1 MLSGVRRR
9 PRLLTTKTTKSTHR
23 QMFQF
28 LKHIFQT
35 PSLAGSPKNLRFLG
49 CTRREGRGGSCVLLL
64 LLLLSCRGP
73 EIILPSEEEQRG
85 DTMHT
90 EVQGFYLL
98 NEGNM
103 GSNKATLDYYDY
115 TTATYKRNIFAE
127 ANPDITQG
135 LGDVGNDLRIYG
147 NRLYA
152 VINCSNL
159 IEVMEAT
166 TAKHIGQI
174 NIHNCRYL
182 AFADGYGY
190 CTSYAGPV
198 QIGNTQ
204 IGYVAKFDTATLRI
218 VHVGFQPDGLEVVG
232 TRLYVANSGGYLSPN
247 YERTLSVID
256 LNTFRVLDT
265 IPVAPNLH
273 RVQADHLGQL
283 WLNSRGDY
291 YDTPSRLYC
300 LTLKEVRSEVSSRFI
315 GSRTIDTTGDVPTL
329 SRTVETSK
337 NSAQNATI
345 DISLDSIDIPVSNFT
360 ILGDSLYFCG
370 IQFSYITYEDE
381 ITYGVIDIR
390 THQLLTTRLITDSIT
405 LVKPY
410 GIAVHPTTREIYITD
425 AGNYVTPGMLYCFSP
440 QGDFKWSVRTGD
452 IPSAICFLWNH
463 EQGTKSQD

>member
-1 MLSGVRRR
+1 ML
-9 PRLLTTKTTKSTHR
+9 
-23 QMFQF
+23 QF

-35 PSLAGSPKNLRFLG
+35 PSL
-49 CTRREGRGGSCVLLL
+49 CREGRGGSCVLLL
-64 LLLLSCRGP
+64 LFLLSCRGP

-159 IEVMEAT
+159 IEVMDAT
-166 TAKHIGQI
+166 TAKHIGQL
-174 NIHNCRYL
+174 NIPNCRYL

-218 VHVGFQPDGLEVVG
+218 VDTCHVGFQPDGLEVVG
-232 TRLYVANSGGYLSPN
+232 NRLYVANSGGYLAPDYDS
-247 YERTLSVID
+247 TLSVID
-256 LNTFRVLDT
+256 LASFKQVAT

-283 WLNSRGDY
+283 WVSSRGDY
-291 YDTPSRLYC
+291 FDTPSRLFC
-300 LTLKEVRSEVSSRFI
+300 LSLSS
-315 GSRTIDTTGDVPTL
+315 TT
-329 SRTVETSK
+329 
-337 NSAQNATI
+337 N
-345 DISLDSIDIPVSNFT
+345 SLDTLNIPVSNFC
-360 ILGDSLYFCG
+360 ILGDSLYY
-370 IQFSYITYEDE
+370 ISTEYSYETYEDV
-381 ITYGVIDIR
+381 ISYGIVDIR
-390 THQLLTTRLITDSIT
+390 THQLLTTYLITDGTT

-440 QGDFKWSVRTGD
+440 QGILQWSVRTGD
-452 IPSAICFLWNH
+452 IPSAICFLWSQ

>member
-1 MLSGVRRR
+1 ML
-9 PRLLTTKTTKSTHR
+9 
-23 QMFQF
+23 QF
-28 LKHIFQT
+28 LTHIFHT
-35 PSLAGSPKNLRFLG
+35 LPPLRGPRKIFDFWGALV
-49 CTRREGRGGSCVLLL
+49 GRGGVGPVVLWWVFLF
-64 LLLLSCRGP
+64 LLSCRGP

-90 EVQGFYLL
+90 EVRGFYLL

-159 IEVMEAT
+159 IEVMDARS
-166 TAKHIGQI
+166 AKHIGQL
-174 NIHNCRYL
+174 NIPNCRYL

-218 VHVGFQPDGLEVVG
+218 VDTCHVGFQPDGLEVVG
-232 TRLYVANSGGYLSPN
+232 NRLYVANSGGYLAPDYDS
-247 YERTLSVID
+247 TLSVID
-256 LNTFRVLDT
+256 LASFKQVAT

-283 WLNSRGDY
+283 WVSSRGDY
-291 YDTPSRLYC
+291 FDTPSRLFC
-300 LTLKEVRSEVSSRFI
+300 LSLSS
-315 GSRTIDTTGDVPTL
+315 TT
-329 SRTVETSK
+329 
-337 NSAQNATI
+337 N
-345 DISLDSIDIPVSNFT
+345 SLDTLNIPVSNFC
-360 ILGDSLYFCG
+360 ILGDSLYY
-370 IQFSYITYEDE
+370 ISTEYSYETYED
-381 ITYGVIDIR
+381 IICYGIVDVR
-390 THQLLTTRLITDSIT
+390 MHQPIQNHLITDGTT

-440 QGDFKWSVRTGD
+440 QGILQWSVRTGD
-452 IPSAICFLWNH
+452 IPSAICFL
-463 EQGTKSQD
+463 

>member
-1 MLSGVRRR
+1 ML
-9 PRLLTTKTTKSTHR
+9 
-23 QMFQF
+23 QF

-35 PSLAGSPKNLRFLG
+35 PSL
-49 CTRREGRGGSCVLLL
+49 CREGSGGSCVLLL

-159 IEVMEAT
+159 IEVMDAT
-166 TAKHIGQI
+166 TAKHIGQL
-174 NIHNCRYL
+174 NIPNCRYL
-182 AFADGYGY
+182 TFANGYGY

-218 VHVGFQPDGLEVVG
+218 VDTCHVGFQPDGLEVVG
-232 TRLYVANSGGYLSPN
+232 NRLYVANSGGYLAPDYDS
-247 YERTLSVID
+247 TLSVID
-256 LNTFRVLDT
+256 LASFKQVAT

-283 WLNSRGDY
+283 WVSSRGDY
-291 YDTPSRLYC
+291 FDTPSRLFC
-300 LTLKEVRSEVSSRFI
+300 LSLSS
-315 GSRTIDTTGDVPTL
+315 TT
-329 SRTVETSK
+329 
-337 NSAQNATI
+337 N
-345 DISLDSIDIPVSNFT
+345 SLDTLNIPVSNFC
-360 ILGDSLYFCG
+360 ILGDSLYY
-370 IQFSYITYEDE
+370 ISTEYSYETYEDV
-381 ITYGVIDIR
+381 ISYGIVDIR
-390 THQLLTTRLITDSIT
+390 THQLLTTYLITDGTT

-440 QGDFKWSVRTGD
+440 QGILQWSVRTGD
-452 IPSAICFLWNH
+452 IPSAICFLWNQ

>member
-1 MLSGVRRR
+1 ML
-9 PRLLTTKTTKSTHR
+9 
-23 QMFQF
+23 QF

-35 PSLAGSPKNLRFLG
+35 PSL
-49 CTRREGRGGSCVLLL
+49 CREGRGGSCVLLL
-64 LLLLSCRGP
+64 LFLLSCRGP

-90 EVQGFYLL
+90 EVQGLYLL

-159 IEVMEAT
+159 IEVMDARS
-166 TAKHIGQI
+166 AKHIGQI
-174 NIHNCRYL
+174 NIPNCRYL

-218 VHVGFQPDGLEVVG
+218 VDTCHVGFQPDGLEVVG
-232 TRLYVANSGGYLSPN
+232 NLLYVANSGGYLAPDYDS
-247 YERTLSVID
+247 TLSVID
-256 LNTFRVLDT
+256 LASFKQVAT

-283 WLNSRGDY
+283 WVSSRGDY
-291 YDTPSRLYC
+291 FDTPSRLFC
-300 LTLKEVRSEVSSRFI
+300 LSLSS
-315 GSRTIDTTGDVPTL
+315 TT
-329 SRTVETSK
+329 
-337 NSAQNATI
+337 N
-345 DISLDSIDIPVSNFT
+345 SLDTLNIPVSNFT
-360 ILGDSLYFCG
+360 ILGDSLYY
-370 IQFSYITYEDE
+370 ISTEYSYETYED
-381 ITYGVIDIR
+381 IICYGIVDIR
-390 THQLLTTRLITDSIT
+390 THRPIQNHLITDGTT

-440 QGDFKWSVRTGD
+440 QGILQWSVRTGD
-452 IPSAICFLWNH
+452 IPSAICFLWSQ
-463 EQGTKSQD
+463 EQGTKNKEPRAKTKML

>member
-1 MLSGVRRR
+1 ML
-9 PRLLTTKTTKSTHR
+9 
-23 QMFQF
+23 QF

-35 PSLAGSPKNLRFLG
+35 PSL
-49 CTRREGRGGSCVLLL
+49 CREGRGGSCVLLL

-159 IEVMEAT
+159 IEVMDAP
-166 TAKHIGQI
+166 TAKHIGQL
-174 NIHNCRYL
+174 NIPNCRYL

-218 VHVGFQPDGLEVVG
+218 VDTCHVGFQPDGLEVVG
-232 TRLYVANSGGYLSPN
+232 NRLYVANSGGYLAPDYDS
-247 YERTLSVID
+247 TLSVID
-256 LNTFRVLDT
+256 LASFKQVAT

-283 WLNSRGDY
+283 WVSSRGDY
-291 YDTPSRLYC
+291 FDTPSRLCC
-300 LTLKEVRSEVSSRFI
+300 LSLN
-315 GSRTIDTTGDVPTL
+315 TT
-329 SRTVETSK
+329 
-337 NSAQNATI
+337 N
-345 DISLDSIDIPVSNFT
+345 SLDTLNIPVSNFT
-360 ILGDSLYFCG
+360 ILGDSLYY
-370 IQFSYITYEDE
+370 ISTEYSYETYED
-381 ITYGVIDIR
+381 IICYGIVDIR
-390 THQLLTTRLITDSIT
+390 THQSIQNHLITDGTT

-440 QGDFKWSVRTGD
+440 QGILQWSVRTGD
-452 IPSAICFLWNH
+452 IPSAICFLWSQ

>member
-1 MLSGVRRR
+1 ML
-9 PRLLTTKTTKSTHR
+9 
-23 QMFQF
+23 QF
-28 LKHIFQT
+28 LTHIFHT
-35 PSLAGSPKNLRFLG
+35 LPPFKGGLG
-49 CTRREGRGGSCVLLL
+49 WVLLI
-64 LLLLSCRGP
+64 LLSCRGP

-174 NIHNCRYL
+174 NIPNCRYL

-218 VHVGFQPDGLEVVG
+218 VDTCHVGFQPDGLEVVG
-232 TRLYVANSGGYLSPN
+232 NRLYVANSGGYLAPDYDS
-247 YERTLSVID
+247 TLSVID
-256 LNTFRVLDT
+256 LASFKQVAT

-283 WLNSRGDY
+283 WVSSRGDY
-291 YDTPSRLYC
+291 FDTPSRLFC
-300 LTLKEVRSEVSSRFI
+300 LSLSSTTNSLNTL
-315 GSRTIDTTGDVPTL
+315 
-329 SRTVETSK
+329 
-337 NSAQNATI
+337 N
-345 DISLDSIDIPVSNFT
+345 IPVSNFC
-360 ILGDSLYFCG
+360 ILGDSLYY
-370 IQFSYITYEDE
+370 ISTEFSYETYED
-381 ITYGVIDIR
+381 IICYGIVDIR
-390 THQLLTTRLITDSIT
+390 THRPIQNHLITDGTT

-440 QGDFKWSVRTGD
+440 QGILQWSVRTGD
-452 IPSAICFLWNH
+452 IPSAICFLWSQ

>member
-1 MLSGVRRR
+1 ML
-9 PRLLTTKTTKSTHR
+9 
-23 QMFQF
+23 QF
-28 LKHIFQT
+28 LTHIFHTLPPFKVGQ
-35 PSLAGSPKNLRFLG
+35 
-49 CTRREGRGGSCVLLL
+49 GRGILPSFKGGLGWVLLF
-64 LLLLSCRGP
+64 LLSCRGP

-159 IEVMEAT
+159 IEVMDAT
-166 TAKHIGQI
+166 TAKHIGQL
-174 NIHNCRYL
+174 NIPNCRYL
-182 AFADGYGY
+182 TFADGYGY

-218 VHVGFQPDGLEVVG
+218 VDTCHVGFQPDGLEVVG
-232 TRLYVANSGGYLSPN
+232 NRLYVANSGGYLAPDYDS
-247 YERTLSVID
+247 TLSVID
-256 LNTFRVLDT
+256 LASFKQVAT

-283 WLNSRGDY
+283 WVSSRGDY
-291 YDTPSRLYC
+291 FDTPSRLFC
-300 LTLKEVRSEVSSRFI
+300 LSLSS
-315 GSRTIDTTGDVPTL
+315 TT
-329 SRTVETSK
+329 
-337 NSAQNATI
+337 N
-345 DISLDSIDIPVSNFT
+345 SLDTLNIPVSNFT
-360 ILGDSLYFCG
+360 ILGDSLYY
-370 IQFSYITYEDE
+370 ISTEYSYETYEDV
-381 ITYGVIDIR
+381 ISYGIVNVR
-390 THQLLTTRLITDSIT
+390 THQPLTTYLITDGTT

-440 QGDFKWSVRTGD
+440 QGILQWSVRTGD
-452 IPSAICFLWNH
+452 IPSAICFLWSQ

>member
-1 MLSGVRRR
+1 ML
-9 PRLLTTKTTKSTHR
+9 
-23 QMFQF
+23 QF

-35 PSLAGSPKNLRFLG
+35 PSL
-49 CTRREGRGGSCVLLL
+49 CREGRGGSCVLLL

-90 EVQGFYLL
+90 EVRSFYLL

-159 IEVMEAT
+159 IEVMDAP
-166 TAKHIGQI
+166 TAKHIGQL
-174 NIHNCRYL
+174 NIPNCRYL

-190 CTSYAGPV
+190 CTSYAGSV

-218 VHVGFQPDGLEVVG
+218 VDTCHVGFQPDGLEVVG
-232 TRLYVANSGGYLSPN
+232 NRLYVANSGGYLAPDYDS
-247 YERTLSVID
+247 TLSVID
-256 LNTFRVLDT
+256 LASFKQVAT

-283 WLNSRGDY
+283 WVSSRGDY
-291 YDTPSRLYC
+291 FDTPSRLFC
-300 LTLKEVRSEVSSRFI
+300 LSLSS
-315 GSRTIDTTGDVPTL
+315 TT
-329 SRTVETSK
+329 
-337 NSAQNATI
+337 N
-345 DISLDSIDIPVSNFT
+345 SLDTLNIPVSNFT
-360 ILGDSLYFCG
+360 ILGDSLYY
-370 IQFSYITYEDE
+370 ISTEYSYETYENV
-381 ITYGVIDIR
+381 ICYGIVDIR
-390 THQLLTTRLITDSIT
+390 THQPIQNHLITDGTT

-440 QGDFKWSVRTGD
+440 QGILQWSVRTGD
-452 IPSAICFLWNH
+452 IPSAICFIWNQ

>member
-1 MLSGVRRR
+1 ML
-9 PRLLTTKTTKSTHR
+9 
-23 QMFQF
+23 QF
-28 LKHIFQT
+28 LTHIFHTLPPFKGGQGRIFFKEC
-35 PSLAGSPKNLRFLG
+35 P
-49 CTRREGRGGSCVLLL
+49 GRGFLPPFKGGLGWVFLF
-64 LLLLSCRGP
+64 LLSCRGP

-159 IEVMEAT
+159 IEVMDAT
-166 TAKHIGQI
+166 TAKHIGQL
-174 NIHNCRYL
+174 NIPNCRYL

-218 VHVGFQPDGLEVVG
+218 VDTCHVGFQPDGLEVVG
-232 TRLYVANSGGYLSPN
+232 NRLYVANSGGYLAPDYDS
-247 YERTLSVID
+247 TLSVID
-256 LNTFRVLDT
+256 LASFKQVAT

-283 WLNSRGDY
+283 WVSSRGDY
-291 YDTPSRLYC
+291 FDTPSRLFC
-300 LTLKEVRSEVSSRFI
+300 LSLSS
-315 GSRTIDTTGDVPTL
+315 TT
-329 SRTVETSK
+329 
-337 NSAQNATI
+337 N
-345 DISLDSIDIPVSNFT
+345 SLDTLNIPVSNFC
-360 ILGDSLYFCG
+360 ILGDSLYY
-370 IQFSYITYEDE
+370 ISTEYSYETYEDV
-381 ITYGVIDIR
+381 ISYGIVNVR
-390 THQLLTTRLITDSIT
+390 THQLLTTYLITDGTT

-440 QGDFKWSVRTGD
+440 QGILQWSVRTGD
-452 IPSAICFLWNH
+452 IPSAICFLWSQ

>member
-1 MLSGVRRR
+1 ML
-9 PRLLTTKTTKSTHR
+9 
-23 QMFQF
+23 QF

-35 PSLAGSPKNLRFLG
+35 PSL
-49 CTRREGRGGSCVLLL
+49 CREGRGGFCVLLL

-174 NIHNCRYL
+174 NIPNCRYL

-218 VHVGFQPDGLEVVG
+218 VDTCHVGFQPDGLEVVG
-232 TRLYVANSGGYLSPN
+232 NRLYVANSGGYLAPDYDS
-247 YERTLSVID
+247 TLSVID
-256 LNTFRVLDT
+256 LASFKQVAT

-283 WLNSRGDY
+283 WVSSRGDY
-291 YDTPSRLYC
+291 FDTPSRLFC
-300 LTLKEVRSEVSSRFI
+300 LSLSS
-315 GSRTIDTTGDVPTL
+315 TT
-329 SRTVETSK
+329 
-337 NSAQNATI
+337 N
-345 DISLDSIDIPVSNFT
+345 SLDTLNIPVSNFT
-360 ILGDSLYFCG
+360 ILGDSLYY
-370 IQFSYITYEDE
+370 ISTEYSYETYEDV
-381 ITYGVIDIR
+381 ISYGIVDIR
-390 THQLLTTRLITDSIT
+390 THQPIQNHLITDGTT

-440 QGDFKWSVRTGD
+440 QGILQWSVRTGD
-452 IPSAICFLWNH
+452 IPSAICFLWNQ

>member
-1 MLSGVRRR
+1 ML
-9 PRLLTTKTTKSTHR
+9 
-23 QMFQF
+23 QF

-35 PSLAGSPKNLRFLG
+35 PSL
-49 CTRREGRGGSCVLLL
+49 CREGRGGSCVLLL
-64 LLLLSCRGP
+64 LFLLSCRGP

-159 IEVMEAT
+159 IEVMDARS
-166 TAKHIGQI
+166 AKHIGQL
-174 NIHNCRYL
+174 NIPNCRYL

-218 VHVGFQPDGLEVVG
+218 VDTCHVGFQPDGLEVVG
-232 TRLYVANSGGYLSPN
+232 NRLYVANSGGYLAPDYDS
-247 YERTLSVID
+247 TLSVID
-256 LNTFRVLDT
+256 LASFKRVAT

-283 WLNSRGDY
+283 WVSSRGDY
-291 YDTPSRLYC
+291 FDTSSRLFC
-300 LTLKEVRSEVSSRFI
+300 LSLSS
-315 GSRTIDTTGDVPTL
+315 TT
-329 SRTVETSK
+329 
-337 NSAQNATI
+337 N
-345 DISLDSIDIPVSNFT
+345 SLDTLNIPVSNFT
-360 ILGDSLYFCG
+360 ILGDSLCY
-370 IQFSYITYEDE
+370 ISTEYSYETYEDV
-381 ITYGVIDIR
+381 ISYGIVDIR
-390 THQLLTTRLITDSIT
+390 THQLLTTYLITDGTT

-440 QGDFKWSVRTGD
+440 QGILQWSVRTGD
-452 IPSAICFLWNH
+452 IPSAICFLWIQ
-463 EQGTKSQD
+463 EQGAKTKML

>member
-1 MLSGVRRR
+1 ML
-9 PRLLTTKTTKSTHR
+9 
-23 QMFQF
+23 QF
-28 LKHIFQT
+28 LTHIFHT
-35 PSLAGSPKNLRFLG
+35 LPPFVGRVGVGPVVLGWVFLF
-49 CTRREGRGGSCVLLL
+49 
-64 LLLLSCRGP
+64 LLSCRGP

-98 NEGNM
+98 NDGNM
-103 GSNKATLDYYDY
+103 GSNQATLDYYDY

-159 IEVMEAT
+159 SEVMEAP
-166 TAKHIGQI
+166 TAKHIGQL
-174 NIHNCRYL
+174 NIPNCRYL
-182 AFADGYGY
+182 TFADGYGY

-218 VHVGFQPDGLEVVG
+218 VDTCHVGFQPDGLEVVG
-232 TRLYVANSGGYLSPN
+232 NRLYVANSGGYLAPDYDS
-247 YERTLSVID
+247 TLSVID
-256 LNTFRVLDT
+256 LASFKRVAT

-283 WLNSRGDY
+283 WVSSRGDY
-291 YDTPSRLYC
+291 FDTPSRLFC
-300 LTLKEVRSEVSSRFI
+300 LSLSS
-315 GSRTIDTTGDVPTL
+315 TT
-329 SRTVETSK
+329 
-337 NSAQNATI
+337 N
-345 DISLDSIDIPVSNFT
+345 SLDTLNIPVSNFT
-360 ILGDSLYFCG
+360 ILGDSLYY
-370 IQFSYITYEDE
+370 ISTEYSYETYED
-381 ITYGVIDIR
+381 IICYGIVDIR
-390 THQLLTTRLITDSIT
+390 THQPIQNHLITDGTT

-440 QGDFKWSVRTGD
+440 QGSLQWSVRTGD
-452 IPSAICFLWNH
+452 IPSAICFLWSQ

>member
-1 MLSGVRRR
+1 ML
-9 PRLLTTKTTKSTHR
+9 
-23 QMFQF
+23 QF

-35 PSLAGSPKNLRFLG
+35 PSL
-49 CTRREGRGGSCVLLL
+49 CREGRGGSSRVGLGLLLLL

-73 EIILPSEEEQRG
+73 EIILPSEEEQKG
-85 DTMHT
+85 DTIHT

-174 NIHNCRYL
+174 NIPNCRYL
-182 AFADGYGY
+182 TFADGYGY

-218 VHVGFQPDGLEVVG
+218 VDTCHVGFQPDGLEVVG
-232 TRLYVANSGGYLSPN
+232 NRLYVANSGGYLAPDYDS
-247 YERTLSVID
+247 TLSVID
-256 LNTFRVLDT
+256 LASFKQVAT

-283 WLNSRGDY
+283 WVSSRGDY
-291 YDTPSRLYC
+291 FDTPSRLYC
-300 LTLKEVRSEVSSRFI
+300 LTLKEVRSPGRTQSAEDDSN
-315 GSRTIDTTGDVPTL
+315 GSLSTI
-329 SRTVETSK
+329 
-337 NSAQNATI
+337 QNATM
-345 DISLDSIDIPVSNFT
+345 DIPLDSIDIPVSNFT

-370 IQFSYITYEDE
+370 TQFSYITYEDE

-390 THQLLTTRLITDSIT
+390 THQLLTTHLITDSIT

-440 QGDFKWSVRTGD
+440 EGDFQWSVRTGD
-452 IPSAICFLWNH
+452 IPSAICFLKGNPTYSKPRR
-463 EQGTKSQD
+463 GDID

>member
-1 MLSGVRRR
+1 MLS
-9 PRLLTTKTTKSTHR
+9 
-23 QMFQF
+23 FF
-28 LKHIFQT
+28 KHIFLLPPFKGGSGRVLT

-49 CTRREGRGGSCVLLL
+49 CTRREGRGGSCLLL
-64 LLLLSCRGP
+64 FLLLSCRGP
-73 EIILPSEEEQRG
+73 EIILPSEEEQKG
-85 DTMHT
+85 DTIHSA
-90 EVQGFYLL
+90 VQGFYLL

-115 TTATYKRNIFAE
+115 TTATYTRNIFNE

-147 NRLYA
+147 GKLYA

-159 IEVMEAT
+159 IEVMDAP
-166 TAKHIGQI
+166 TAKHIAQI
-174 NIHNCRYL
+174 NIPNCRYL

-218 VHVGFQPDGLEVVG
+218 VDTCHVGFQPDGLEVVG
-232 TRLYVANSGGYLSPN
+232 NRLYVANSGGYLSPN

-256 LNTFRVLDT
+256 LNTFRVADT

-273 RVQADHLGQL
+273 RVQSDHLGQL

-300 LTLKEVRSEVSSRFI
+300 LST
-315 GSRTIDTTGDVPTL
+315 D
-329 SRTVETSK
+329 
-337 NSAQNATI
+337 ATMTFP
-345 DISLDSIDIPVSNFT
+345 LDSIDIPVSNFT

-370 IQFSYITYEDE
+370 TQFSYITYEDE
-381 ITYGVIDIR
+381 IAYGVIDIR
-390 THQLLTTRLITDSIT
+390 TRQLLTTRLITDSIT

-440 QGDFKWSVRTGD
+440 QGNFQWSVRTGD
-452 IPSAICFLWNH
+452 IPSAICFLWSH

>member
-1 MLSGVRRR
+1 ML
-9 PRLLTTKTTKSTHR
+9 
-23 QMFQF
+23 QF

-35 PSLAGSPKNLRFLG
+35 PSL
-49 CTRREGRGGSCVLLL
+49 CREGRGGSCVLLL
-64 LLLLSCRGP
+64 LFLLSCRGP

-159 IEVMEAT
+159 IEVMDAP
-166 TAKHIGQI
+166 TAKHIGQL
-174 NIHNCRYL
+174 NIPNCRYL

-218 VHVGFQPDGLEVVG
+218 VDTCHVGFQPDGLEVVG
-232 TRLYVANSGGYLSPN
+232 NRLYVANSGGYLAPDYDS
-247 YERTLSVID
+247 TLSVID
-256 LNTFRVLDT
+256 LASFKQVAT

-283 WLNSRGDY
+283 WVSSRGDY
-291 YDTPSRLYC
+291 FDTPSRLFC
-300 LTLKEVRSEVSSRFI
+300 LSLSS
-315 GSRTIDTTGDVPTL
+315 TT
-329 SRTVETSK
+329 
-337 NSAQNATI
+337 N
-345 DISLDSIDIPVSNFT
+345 SLDTLNIPVSNFT
-360 ILGDSLYFCG
+360 ILGDSLYY
-370 IQFSYITYEDE
+370 ISTEYSYETYEDV
-381 ITYGVIDIR
+381 ISYGIVNVR
-390 THQLLTTRLITDSIT
+390 THQLLTTYLITDGTT

-410 GIAVHPTTREIYITD
+410 GIAIHPTTREIYITD

-440 QGDFKWSVRTGD
+440 QGILQWSVRTGD
-452 IPSAICFLWNH
+452 IPSAICFLWSQ

>member
-1 MLSGVRRR
+1 ML
-9 PRLLTTKTTKSTHR
+9 
-23 QMFQF
+23 QF

-35 PSLAGSPKNLRFLG
+35 PSL
-49 CTRREGRGGSCVLLL
+49 CREGRGGSCVLLL
-64 LLLLSCRGP
+64 LILISCRGP

-159 IEVMEAT
+159 IEVMDARS
-166 TAKHIGQI
+166 AKHIGQL
-174 NIHNCRYL
+174 NIPNCRYL

-218 VHVGFQPDGLEVVG
+218 VDTCHVGFQPDGLEVVG
-232 TRLYVANSGGYLSPN
+232 NRLYVANSGGYLAPDYDS
-247 YERTLSVID
+247 TLSVID
-256 LNTFRVLDT
+256 LASFKQVAT

-283 WLNSRGDY
+283 WVSSRGDY
-291 YDTPSRLYC
+291 FDTPSRLFC
-300 LTLKEVRSEVSSRFI
+300 LSLSS
-315 GSRTIDTTGDVPTL
+315 TT
-329 SRTVETSK
+329 
-337 NSAQNATI
+337 N
-345 DISLDSIDIPVSNFT
+345 SLDTLNIPVSNFT
-360 ILGDSLYFCG
+360 ILGDSLYY
-370 IQFSYITYEDE
+370 ISTEYSYETYEDV
-381 ITYGVIDIR
+381 ISYGIVDIR
-390 THQLLTTRLITDSIT
+390 THQSIQNHLITDGTT

-440 QGDFKWSVRTGD
+440 QGILQWSVRTGD
-452 IPSAICFLWNH
+452 IPSAICFLWSQ

>member
-1 MLSGVRRR
+1 ML
-9 PRLLTTKTTKSTHR
+9 
-23 QMFQF
+23 QF
-28 LKHIFQT
+28 LTHIFHTLPPFKGGQGRVFL
-35 PSLAGSPKNLRFLG
+35 PSFV
-49 CTRREGRGGSCVLLL
+49 GRGGVGPIVLWWVFLF
-64 LLLLSCRGP
+64 LLSCRGP

-159 IEVMEAT
+159 IAVMEAT

-174 NIHNCRYL
+174 NTPNCRYL

-218 VHVGFQPDGLEVVG
+218 VDTCHVGFQPDGLEVVG
-232 TRLYVANSGGYLSPN
+232 NRLYVANSGGYLAPDYDS
-247 YERTLSVID
+247 TLSVID
-256 LNTFRVLDT
+256 LASFKQVAT
-265 IPVAPNLH
+265 ITVAPNLH

-283 WLNSRGDY
+283 WVSSRGDY
-291 YDTPSRLYC
+291 FDTPSRLFC
-300 LTLKEVRSEVSSRFI
+300 LSLS
-315 GSRTIDTTGDVPTL
+315 GTTYSLNTL
-329 SRTVETSK
+329 S
-337 NSAQNATI
+337 
-345 DISLDSIDIPVSNFT
+345 IPVSNFT
-360 ILGDSLYFCG
+360 ILGDSLYY
-370 IQFSYITYEDE
+370 ISTEYSYETYEDV
-381 ITYGVIDIR
+381 ICYGIVDIR
-390 THQLLTTRLITDSIT
+390 THQPIQNHLITDGTT

-425 AGNYVTPGMLYCFSP
+425 AGNYVTPAMLYCFSS
-440 QGDFKWSVRTGD
+440 QGILQWSVRTGD
-452 IPSAICFLWNH
+452 IPSAICFLWSH

>member
-1 MLSGVRRR
+1 ML
-9 PRLLTTKTTKSTHR
+9 
-23 QMFQF
+23 QF

-35 PSLAGSPKNLRFLG
+35 PSL
-49 CTRREGRGGSCVLLL
+49 CREGRGGSCVLLL
-64 LLLLSCRGP
+64 FFLLSCRGP

-85 DTMHT
+85 ETMHT

-115 TTATYKRNIFAE
+115 TTATYTRNIFAE
-127 ANPDITQG
+127 ANPEITQG

-159 IEVMEAT
+159 IEVMDARS
-166 TAKHIGQI
+166 AKHIGQL
-174 NIHNCRYL
+174 NIPNCRYL

-218 VHVGFQPDGLEVVG
+218 VDTCHVGFQPDGLEVVG
-232 TRLYVANSGGYLSPN
+232 NRLYVANSGGYLAPDYDS
-247 YERTLSVID
+247 TLSVID
-256 LNTFRVLDT
+256 LASFKQVAT

-283 WLNSRGDY
+283 WVSSRGDY
-291 YDTPSRLYC
+291 FDTPSRLFC
-300 LTLKEVRSEVSSRFI
+300 LSLSS
-315 GSRTIDTTGDVPTL
+315 TT
-329 SRTVETSK
+329 
-337 NSAQNATI
+337 N
-345 DISLDSIDIPVSNFT
+345 SLDTLNIPVSNFC
-360 ILGDSLYFCG
+360 ILGDSLYY
-370 IQFSYITYEDE
+370 ISTEYSYETYEDV
-381 ITYGVIDIR
+381 ISYGIVDIR
-390 THQLLTTRLITDSIT
+390 THQLLTTYLITDGTT

-440 QGDFKWSVRTGD
+440 QGSLQWSVRTGD
-452 IPSAICFLWNH
+452 IPSAICFLWSQ

>member
-1 MLSGVRRR
+1 
-9 PRLLTTKTTKSTHR
+9 
-23 QMFQF
+23 MFQF

-85 DTMHT
+85 DTIHT

-115 TTATYKRNIFAE
+115 TTATYTRNIFNE

-147 NRLYA
+147 GKLYA

-159 IEVMEAT
+159 IEVMDAP
-166 TAKHIGQI
+166 TARHIAQI
-174 NIHNCRYL
+174 NIPNCRYL

-198 QIGNTQ
+198 QIGNKQ

-218 VHVGFQPDGLEVVG
+218 VDTCHVGFQPDGLEVVG

-291 YDTPSRLYC
+291 YDIPSRLYC
-300 LTLKEVRSEVSSRFI
+300 LTASL
-315 GSRTIDTTGDVPTL
+315 GNGQGGGGRTT
-329 SRTVETSK
+329 
-337 NSAQNATI
+337 
-345 DISLDSIDIPVSNFT
+345 ISLYSIDIPVSNFT

-370 IQFSYITYEDE
+370 TRFSYITYEDE

-390 THQLLTTRLITDSIT
+390 TRQLLTTRLITDSIT

-410 GIAVHPTTREIYITD
+410 GIAVHPTTRAIYITD

-440 QGDFKWSVRTGD
+440 QGILQWSVRTGD
-452 IPSAICFLWNH
+452 IPSAICFLWSQ
-463 EQGTKSQD
+463 EQGTKS

>member
-1 MLSGVRRR
+1 
-9 PRLLTTKTTKSTHR
+9 
-23 QMFQF
+23 MFQF

-35 PSLAGSPKNLRFLG
+35 PSLAGSPKNLRFFG

-159 IEVMEAT
+159 IEVMDAT
-166 TAKHIGQI
+166 TAKHIGQL
-174 NIHNCRYL
+174 NIPNCRYL
-182 AFADGYGY
+182 TFADGYGY

-218 VHVGFQPDGLEVVG
+218 VDTCHVGFQPDGLEVVG
-232 TRLYVANSGGYLSPN
+232 NRLYVANSGGYLAPDYDS
-247 YERTLSVID
+247 TLSVID
-256 LNTFRVLDT
+256 LASFKQVAT

-283 WLNSRGDY
+283 WVSSRGDY
-291 YDTPSRLYC
+291 LDTPSRLFC
-300 LTLKEVRSEVSSRFI
+300 LSLN
-315 GSRTIDTTGDVPTL
+315 TTNSLDTL
-329 SRTVETSK
+329 S
-337 NSAQNATI
+337 
-345 DISLDSIDIPVSNFT
+345 IPVSNFC
-360 ILGDSLYFCG
+360 ILGDSLYY
-370 IQFSYITYEDE
+370 ISTEYSYETYEDV
-381 ITYGVIDIR
+381 ICYGIVDIR
-390 THQLLTTRLITDSIT
+390 THQLLATYLITDGTT

-440 QGDFKWSVRTGD
+440 QGSLQWSVRTGD
-452 IPSAICFLWNH
+452 IPSAICFIWNQ

>member
-1 MLSGVRRR
+1 ML
-9 PRLLTTKTTKSTHR
+9 
-23 QMFQF
+23 QF

-35 PSLAGSPKNLRFLG
+35 PSL
-49 CTRREGRGGSCVLLL
+49 CREGRGGSCVLLL

-174 NIHNCRYL
+174 NIPNCRYL

-218 VHVGFQPDGLEVVG
+218 VDTCHVGFQPDGLEVVG
-232 TRLYVANSGGYLSPN
+232 NRLYVANSGGYLAPDYDS
-247 YERTLSVID
+247 TLSVID
-256 LNTFRVLDT
+256 LASFKRVAT

-283 WLNSRGDY
+283 WVSSRGDY
-291 YDTPSRLYC
+291 FDTPSRLFC
-300 LTLKEVRSEVSSRFI
+300 LSLSS
-315 GSRTIDTTGDVPTL
+315 TT
-329 SRTVETSK
+329 
-337 NSAQNATI
+337 N
-345 DISLDSIDIPVSNFT
+345 SLDTLNIPVSNFT
-360 ILGDSLYFCG
+360 ILGDSLYY
-370 IQFSYITYEDE
+370 ISTEYSYETYED
-381 ITYGVIDIR
+381 IICYGIVDIR
-390 THQLLTTRLITDSIT
+390 THQSIQNHLITDGT
-405 LVKPY
+405 PLVKPY

-440 QGDFKWSVRTGD
+440 QGSLQWSVRTGD
-452 IPSAICFLWNH
+452 IPSAICFLWSQ

>member
-1 MLSGVRRR
+1 ML
-9 PRLLTTKTTKSTHR
+9 
-23 QMFQF
+23 QF
-28 LKHIFQT
+28 LTHIFHTLPPFKGGQGRVFL
-35 PSLAGSPKNLRFLG
+35 PPLRGPRKIFDFLG
-49 CTRREGRGGSCVLLL
+49 ALVGRGGMGPVGQGWVFLF
-64 LLLLSCRGP
+64 LLSCRGP

-90 EVQGFYLL
+90 EVRGFYLL

-159 IEVMEAT
+159 IEVMDAT
-166 TAKHIGQI
+166 TAKHIGQL
-174 NIHNCRYL
+174 NIPNCRYL

-218 VHVGFQPDGLEVVG
+218 VDTCHVGFQPDGLEVVG
-232 TRLYVANSGGYLSPN
+232 NRLYVANSGGYLAPDYDS
-247 YERTLSVID
+247 TLSVID
-256 LNTFRVLDT
+256 LASFKQVAT

-283 WLNSRGDY
+283 WVSSRGDY
-291 YDTPSRLYC
+291 FDIPSRLFC
-300 LTLKEVRSEVSSRFI
+300 LSLSS
-315 GSRTIDTTGDVPTL
+315 TT
-329 SRTVETSK
+329 
-337 NSAQNATI
+337 N
-345 DISLDSIDIPVSNFT
+345 SLDTLNIPVSNFC
-360 ILGDSLYFCG
+360 ILGDSLYY
-370 IQFSYITYEDE
+370 ISTEYSYETYED
-381 ITYGVIDIR
+381 IICYGIVDVR
-390 THQLLTTRLITDSIT
+390 MHQPIQNHLITDGTT

-410 GIAVHPTTREIYITD
+410 GITVHPTTREIYITD

-440 QGDFKWSVRTGD
+440 QGILQWSVRTGD
-452 IPSAICFLWNH
+452 IPSAICFLWSQ
-463 EQGTKSQD
+463 EQGTKSQTNML

>member
-1 MLSGVRRR
+1 
-9 PRLLTTKTTKSTHR
+9 
-23 QMFQF
+23 
-28 LKHIFQT
+28 
-35 PSLAGSPKNLRFLG
+35 
-49 CTRREGRGGSCVLLL
+49 
-64 LLLLSCRGP
+64 
-73 EIILPSEEEQRG
+73 
-85 DTMHT
+85 MHT

-159 IEVMEAT
+159 IEVMDAT
-166 TAKHIGQI
+166 TAKHIGQL
-174 NIHNCRYL
+174 NIPNCRYL

-218 VHVGFQPDGLEVVG
+218 VDTCHVGFQPDGLEVVG
-232 TRLYVANSGGYLSPN
+232 NRLYVANSGGYLAPDYDS
-247 YERTLSVID
+247 TLSVID
-256 LNTFRVLDT
+256 LASFKQVAT

-283 WLNSRGDY
+283 WVSSRGDY
-291 YDTPSRLYC
+291 FDTPSRLFC
-300 LTLKEVRSEVSSRFI
+300 LSLSS
-315 GSRTIDTTGDVPTL
+315 TT
-329 SRTVETSK
+329 
-337 NSAQNATI
+337 N
-345 DISLDSIDIPVSNFT
+345 SLDTLNIPVSNFC
-360 ILGDSLYFCG
+360 ILGDSLYY
-370 IQFSYITYEDE
+370 ISTEYSYETYEDV
-381 ITYGVIDIR
+381 ICYGIVDIR
-390 THQLLTTRLITDSIT
+390 THQLLATYLITDGTT

-440 QGDFKWSVRTGD
+440 QGILQWSVRTGD
-452 IPSAICFLWNH
+452 IPSAICFIWNQ

>member
-1 MLSGVRRR
+1 ML
-9 PRLLTTKTTKSTHR
+9 
-23 QMFQF
+23 QF
-28 LKHIFQT
+28 LTHILHSLPPFKVGQGRGIL
-35 PSLAGSPKNLRFLG
+35 PSLRGPRKIFDFWGALV
-49 CTRREGRGGSCVLLL
+49 GRGGVGPVGLGWVFLF
-64 LLLLSCRGP
+64 LLSCRGP

-135 LGDVGNDLRIYG
+135 LGDVGNDLHIYG

-159 IEVMEAT
+159 IEVMDAT

-174 NIHNCRYL
+174 NIPNCRYL

-218 VHVGFQPDGLEVVG
+218 VDTCHVGFQPDGLEVVG
-232 TRLYVANSGGYLSPN
+232 NRLYVANSGGYLAPDYDS
-247 YERTLSVID
+247 TLSVID
-256 LNTFRVLDT
+256 LASFKQVAT

-283 WLNSRGDY
+283 WVSSRGDY
-291 YDTPSRLYC
+291 FDTPSRLFC
-300 LTLKEVRSEVSSRFI
+300 LSLSS
-315 GSRTIDTTGDVPTL
+315 TT
-329 SRTVETSK
+329 
-337 NSAQNATI
+337 N
-345 DISLDSIDIPVSNFT
+345 SLDTLNIPVSNFT
-360 ILGDSLYFCG
+360 ILGDSLYY
-370 IQFSYITYEDE
+370 ISTEYSYETYED
-381 ITYGVIDIR
+381 IICYGIVDIR
-390 THQLLTTRLITDSIT
+390 THQSIQNHLITDGTT

-440 QGDFKWSVRTGD
+440 QGILQWSVRTGD
-452 IPSAICFLWNH
+452 IPSSICFLWIQ
-463 EQGTKSQD
+463 EQGAKSQD

>member
-1 MLSGVRRR
+1 ML
-9 PRLLTTKTTKSTHR
+9 
-23 QMFQF
+23 QF

-35 PSLAGSPKNLRFLG
+35 PSL
-49 CTRREGRGGSCVLLL
+49 CREGRGGSCVLLL
-64 LLLLSCRGP
+64 LFLLSCRGP

-115 TTATYKRNIFAE
+115 TTAIYKRNIFAE

-159 IEVMEAT
+159 IEVMDAP
-166 TAKHIGQI
+166 TAKHIGQL
-174 NIHNCRYL
+174 NIPNCRYL

-218 VHVGFQPDGLEVVG
+218 VDTCHVGFQPDGLEVVG
-232 TRLYVANSGGYLSPN
+232 NRLYVANSGGYLAPDYDS
-247 YERTLSVID
+247 TLSVID
-256 LNTFRVLDT
+256 LASFKQVAT

-283 WLNSRGDY
+283 WVSSRGDY
-291 YDTPSRLYC
+291 FDTPSRLFC
-300 LTLKEVRSEVSSRFI
+300 LSLN
-315 GSRTIDTTGDVPTL
+315 TT
-329 SRTVETSK
+329 
-337 NSAQNATI
+337 N
-345 DISLDSIDIPVSNFT
+345 SLDTISIPVSNFT
-360 ILGDSLYFCG
+360 ILGDSLYY
-370 IQFSYITYEDE
+370 ISTEYSYETYEDV
-381 ITYGVIDIR
+381 ISYGIVDIR
-390 THQLLTTRLITDSIT
+390 THQLLTTYLITDGTT

-440 QGDFKWSVRTGD
+440 QGILQWSVRTGD
-452 IPSAICFLWNH
+452 IPSAICFLWSQ

>member
-1 MLSGVRRR
+1 ML
-9 PRLLTTKTTKSTHR
+9 
-23 QMFQF
+23 QF

-35 PSLAGSPKNLRFLG
+35 PSL
-49 CTRREGRGGSCVLLL
+49 CREGRGGSCVLLL
-64 LLLLSCRGP
+64 LFLLSCRGP

-115 TTATYKRNIFAE
+115 TTAIYKRNIFAE

-174 NIHNCRYL
+174 NIPNCRYL
-182 AFADGYGY
+182 TFADGYGY

-218 VHVGFQPDGLEVVG
+218 VDTCHVGFQPDGLEVVG
-232 TRLYVANSGGYLSPN
+232 NRLYVANSGGYLAPDYDS
-247 YERTLSVID
+247 TLSVID
-256 LNTFRVLDT
+256 LASFKQVAT

-283 WLNSRGDY
+283 WVSSRGDY
-291 YDTPSRLYC
+291 FDTPSRLFC
-300 LTLKEVRSEVSSRFI
+300 LSLSS
-315 GSRTIDTTGDVPTL
+315 TT
-329 SRTVETSK
+329 
-337 NSAQNATI
+337 N
-345 DISLDSIDIPVSNFT
+345 SLDTLNIPVSNFC
-360 ILGDSLYFCG
+360 ILGDSLYY
-370 IQFSYITYEDE
+370 ISTEYSYETYEDV
-381 ITYGVIDIR
+381 ISYGIVNVR
-390 THQLLTTRLITDSIT
+390 THQLLTTYLITDGTT

-440 QGDFKWSVRTGD
+440 QGILQWSVRTGD
-452 IPSAICFLWNH
+452 IPSAICFLWSQ

>member
-1 MLSGVRRR
+1 ML
-9 PRLLTTKTTKSTHR
+9 
-23 QMFQF
+23 QF

-35 PSLAGSPKNLRFLG
+35 PSL
-49 CTRREGRGGSCVLLL
+49 CREGRGGSCVLLL

-115 TTATYKRNIFAE
+115 TTATYTRNIFTE

-147 NRLYA
+147 GKLYA

-159 IEVMEAT
+159 IEVMDAP
-166 TAKHIGQI
+166 TAKHIAQI
-174 NIHNCRYL
+174 NIPNCRYL

-218 VHVGFQPDGLEVVG
+218 VDTCHVGFQPDGLEVVG
-232 TRLYVANSGGYLSPN
+232 NRLYVANSGGYLAPDYDS
-247 YERTLSVID
+247 TLSVID
-256 LNTFRVLDT
+256 LASFKQVAT

-283 WLNSRGDY
+283 WVSSRGDY
-291 YDTPSRLYC
+291 FDTPSRLFC
-300 LTLKEVRSEVSSRFI
+300 LSLSS
-315 GSRTIDTTGDVPTL
+315 TT
-329 SRTVETSK
+329 
-337 NSAQNATI
+337 N
-345 DISLDSIDIPVSNFT
+345 SLDTLNIPVSNFC
-360 ILGDSLYFCG
+360 ILGDSLYY
-370 IQFSYITYEDE
+370 ISTEYSYETYEDV
-381 ITYGVIDIR
+381 ISYGIVDIR
-390 THQLLTTRLITDSIT
+390 THQLLTTYLITDGTT

-440 QGDFKWSVRTGD
+440 QGSLQWSVRTGD
-452 IPSAICFLWNH
+452 IPSAICFLWSQ

>member
-1 MLSGVRRR
+1 ML
-9 PRLLTTKTTKSTHR
+9 
-23 QMFQF
+23 QF

-35 PSLAGSPKNLRFLG
+35 PSL
-49 CTRREGRGGSCVLLL
+49 CREGRGGSCVLLL

-159 IEVMEAT
+159 IEVMDAT
-166 TAKHIGQI
+166 TAKHIGQL
-174 NIHNCRYL
+174 NIPNCRYL

-218 VHVGFQPDGLEVVG
+218 VDTCHVGFQPDGLEVVG
-232 TRLYVANSGGYLSPN
+232 NRLYVANSGGYLAPDYDS
-247 YERTLSVID
+247 TLSVID
-256 LNTFRVLDT
+256 LASFKQVAT

-283 WLNSRGDY
+283 WVSSRGDY
-291 YDTPSRLYC
+291 FDTPSRLFC
-300 LTLKEVRSEVSSRFI
+300 LSLSS
-315 GSRTIDTTGDVPTL
+315 TT
-329 SRTVETSK
+329 
-337 NSAQNATI
+337 N
-345 DISLDSIDIPVSNFT
+345 SLDTIDIPVSNFC
-360 ILGDSLYFCG
+360 ILGDSLYY
-370 IQFSYITYEDE
+370 ISTEYSYETYEDV
-381 ITYGVIDIR
+381 ISYGIVNVR
-390 THQLLTTRLITDSIT
+390 THQPLTTYLITDGTT

-440 QGDFKWSVRTGD
+440 QGILQWSVRTGD
-452 IPSAICFLWNH
+452 IPSAICFLWSQ
-463 EQGTKSQD
+463 EQGIKSQD

>member
-1 MLSGVRRR
+1 
-9 PRLLTTKTTKSTHR
+9 
-23 QMFQF
+23 MFQF
-28 LKHIFQT
+28 LTHILH
-35 PSLAGSPKNLRFLG
+35 SLPPFKGG
-49 CTRREGRGGSCVLLL
+49 QGRGGVGPVGLGWVILF
-64 LLLLSCRGP
+64 LLSCRGP

-90 EVQGFYLL
+90 EVRGFYLL

-159 IEVMEAT
+159 IEVMDARS
-166 TAKHIGQI
+166 AKHIGQL
-174 NIHNCRYL
+174 NIPNCRYL

-218 VHVGFQPDGLEVVG
+218 VDTCHVGFQPDGLEVVG
-232 TRLYVANSGGYLSPN
+232 NRLYVANSGGYLAPDYDS
-247 YERTLSVID
+247 TLSVID
-256 LNTFRVLDT
+256 LASFKQVAT

-283 WLNSRGDY
+283 WVSSRGDY
-291 YDTPSRLYC
+291 FDTPSRLFC
-300 LTLKEVRSEVSSRFI
+300 LSLN
-315 GSRTIDTTGDVPTL
+315 TT
-329 SRTVETSK
+329 
-337 NSAQNATI
+337 N
-345 DISLDSIDIPVSNFT
+345 SLDTLNIPVSNFT
-360 ILGDSLYFCG
+360 FLGDSLYY
-370 IQFSYITYEDE
+370 ISTEYSYETYEDV
-381 ITYGVIDIR
+381 ISYGIVDIR
-390 THQLLTTRLITDSIT
+390 THQLLTTYLITDGTT

-440 QGDFKWSVRTGD
+440 QGIHQWSVRTGD
-452 IPSAICFLWNH
+452 IPSAICFLWSQ

>member
-1 MLSGVRRR
+1 ML
-9 PRLLTTKTTKSTHR
+9 
-23 QMFQF
+23 QF
-28 LKHIFQT
+28 LTHIFHTLPPFKGWQ
-35 PSLAGSPKNLRFLG
+35 GRVFLPPFK
-49 CTRREGRGGSCVLLL
+49 GGMGWVILF
-64 LLLLSCRGP
+64 LLSCRGP

-159 IEVMEAT
+159 IEVMDARS
-166 TAKHIGQI
+166 AKHIGQL
-174 NIHNCRYL
+174 NIPNCRYL

-218 VHVGFQPDGLEVVG
+218 VDTCHVGFQPDGLEVVG
-232 TRLYVANSGGYLSPN
+232 NRLYVANSGGYLAPDYDS
-247 YERTLSVID
+247 TLSVID
-256 LNTFRVLDT
+256 LASFKQVAT

-283 WLNSRGDY
+283 WVSSRGDY
-291 YDTPSRLYC
+291 FDTPSRLFC
-300 LTLKEVRSEVSSRFI
+300 LSLSS
-315 GSRTIDTTGDVPTL
+315 TT
-329 SRTVETSK
+329 
-337 NSAQNATI
+337 N
-345 DISLDSIDIPVSNFT
+345 SLDTLNIPVSNFT
-360 ILGDSLYFCG
+360 ILGDSLYY
-370 IQFSYITYEDE
+370 ISTEYSYETYED
-381 ITYGVIDIR
+381 IICYGIVDIR
-390 THQLLTTRLITDSIT
+390 THQPIQNHLITDGTT

-425 AGNYVTPGMLYCFSP
+425 AGNYVTPGMLCCFSP
-440 QGDFKWSVRTGD
+440 QGIQQWSVRTGD
-452 IPSAICFLWNH
+452 IPSAICFIWNQ

>member
-1 MLSGVRRR
+1 
-9 PRLLTTKTTKSTHR
+9 
-23 QMFQF
+23 MFQF

-90 EVQGFYLL
+90 EMQGFSLL

-127 ANPDITQG
+127 ANTDITQG

-159 IEVMEAT
+159 IEVMDVT

-174 NIHNCRYL
+174 NIPNCRYL

-218 VHVGFQPDGLEVVG
+218 VDTCHVGFQPDGLEVVG
-232 TRLYVANSGGYLSPN
+232 NRLYVANSGGYLAPDYDS
-247 YERTLSVID
+247 TLSVID
-256 LNTFRVLDT
+256 LASFKRVAT

-283 WLNSRGDY
+283 WVSSRGDY
-291 YDTPSRLYC
+291 FDTPSRLFC
-300 LTLKEVRSEVSSRFI
+300 LSLSS
-315 GSRTIDTTGDVPTL
+315 TT
-329 SRTVETSK
+329 
-337 NSAQNATI
+337 N
-345 DISLDSIDIPVSNFT
+345 SLDTLNIPVSNFC
-360 ILGDSLYFCG
+360 ILGDSLYY
-370 IQFSYITYEDE
+370 ISTEYSYETYED
-381 ITYGVIDIR
+381 IICYGIVDIR
-390 THQLLTTRLITDSIT
+390 THQSIQNHLITDGTT

-440 QGDFKWSVRTGD
+440 QGILQWSVRTGD
-452 IPSAICFLWNH
+452 IPSAICFLWSK

>member
-1 MLSGVRRR
+1 
-9 PRLLTTKTTKSTHR
+9 
-23 QMFQF
+23 MFQF

-85 DTMHT
+85 DTLHT

-174 NIHNCRYL
+174 NIPNCRYL
-182 AFADGYGY
+182 TFADGYGY

-218 VHVGFQPDGLEVVG
+218 VDTCHVGFQPDGLEVVG
-232 TRLYVANSGGYLSPN
+232 NLLYVANSGGYLAPDYDS
-247 YERTLSVID
+247 TLSVID
-256 LNTFRVLDT
+256 LASFKQVAT

-283 WLNSRGDY
+283 WVSSRGDY
-291 YDTPSRLYC
+291 FDTPSRLFC
-300 LTLKEVRSEVSSRFI
+300 LSLN
-315 GSRTIDTTGDVPTL
+315 TTNSLDTL
-329 SRTVETSK
+329 S
-337 NSAQNATI
+337 
-345 DISLDSIDIPVSNFT
+345 IPVSNFT
-360 ILGDSLYFCG
+360 ILGDSLYY
-370 IQFSYITYEDE
+370 ISTEYSYETYEDV
-381 ITYGVIDIR
+381 ISYGIVDIR
-390 THQLLTTRLITDSIT
+390 THQLLTTYLITDGTT

-440 QGDFKWSVRTGD
+440 QGILQWSVRTGD
-452 IPSAICFLWNH
+452 IPSSICFLWIQ
-463 EQGTKSQD
+463 EQGAKSQD

>member
-1 MLSGVRRR
+1 ML
-9 PRLLTTKTTKSTHR
+9 
-23 QMFQF
+23 QF

-35 PSLAGSPKNLRFLG
+35 PSL
-49 CTRREGRGGSCVLLL
+49 CREGRGGSCVLLL

-174 NIHNCRYL
+174 NIPNCRYL
-182 AFADGYGY
+182 TFADGYGY

-218 VHVGFQPDGLEVVG
+218 VDTCHVGFQPDGLEVVG
-232 TRLYVANSGGYLSPN
+232 NRLYVANSGGYLAPDYDS
-247 YERTLSVID
+247 TLSVID
-256 LNTFRVLDT
+256 LASFKQVAT

-283 WLNSRGDY
+283 WVSSRGDY
-291 YDTPSRLYC
+291 FDTPSRLFC
-300 LTLKEVRSEVSSRFI
+300 LSLSS
-315 GSRTIDTTGDVPTL
+315 TT
-329 SRTVETSK
+329 
-337 NSAQNATI
+337 N
-345 DISLDSIDIPVSNFT
+345 SLDTLNIPVSNFT
-360 ILGDSLYFCG
+360 ILGDSLYY
-370 IQFSYITYEDE
+370 ISTEYSYETYEDV
-381 ITYGVIDIR
+381 ISYGIVNVR
-390 THQLLTTRLITDSIT
+390 THQLLTTYLITDGTT

-440 QGDFKWSVRTGD
+440 QGILQWSVRTGD
-452 IPSAICFLWNH
+452 IPSAICFLWSQ

>member
-1 MLSGVRRR
+1 MPKETACCS
-9 PRLLTTKTTKSTHR
+9 K
-23 QMFQF
+23 F
-28 LKHIFQT
+28 T
-35 PSLAGSPKNLRFLG
+35 PSL
-49 CTRREGRGGSCVLLL
+49 CREGRGGSSRVGLGLLLLL

-73 EIILPSEEEQRG
+73 EIILPSEEEQKG
-85 DTMHT
+85 DTIHT

-174 NIHNCRYL
+174 NIPNCRYL
-182 AFADGYGY
+182 TFADGYGY

-218 VHVGFQPDGLEVVG
+218 VDTCHVGFQPDGLEVVG
-232 TRLYVANSGGYLSPN
+232 NRLYVANSGGYLAPDYDS
-247 YERTLSVID
+247 TLSVID
-256 LNTFRVLDT
+256 LASFKQVAT

-283 WLNSRGDY
+283 WVSSRGDY
-291 YDTPSRLYC
+291 FDTPSRLYC
-300 LTLKEVRSEVSSRFI
+300 LTLKEVRSPGRTQSAEDDSN
-315 GSRTIDTTGDVPTL
+315 GSLSTI
-329 SRTVETSK
+329 
-337 NSAQNATI
+337 QNATM
-345 DISLDSIDIPVSNFT
+345 DIPLDSIDIPVSNFT

-370 IQFSYITYEDE
+370 TQFSYITYEDE

-390 THQLLTTRLITDSIT
+390 THQLLTTHLITDSIT

-440 QGDFKWSVRTGD
+440 EGDFQWSVRTGD
-452 IPSAICFLWNH
+452 IPSAICFLKGNPTYSKPRR
-463 EQGTKSQD
+463 GDID

>member
-1 MLSGVRRR
+1 M
-9 PRLLTTKTTKSTHR
+9 HR
-23 QMFQF
+23 HILQF
-28 LKHIFQT
+28 LTHIFHT
-35 PSLAGSPKNLRFLG
+35 LPPFKGGLGWVFLF
-49 CTRREGRGGSCVLLL
+49 
-64 LLLLSCRGP
+64 LLSCRGP

-159 IEVMEAT
+159 IEVMDARS
-166 TAKHIGQI
+166 AKHIGQL
-174 NIHNCRYL
+174 NIPNCRYL

-218 VHVGFQPDGLEVVG
+218 VDTCHVGFQPDGLEVVG
-232 TRLYVANSGGYLSPN
+232 NRLYVANSGGYLAPDYDS
-247 YERTLSVID
+247 TLSVID
-256 LNTFRVLDT
+256 LASFKQVAT

-283 WLNSRGDY
+283 WVSSRGDY
-291 YDTPSRLYC
+291 FDTPSRLFC
-300 LTLKEVRSEVSSRFI
+300 LSLSS
-315 GSRTIDTTGDVPTL
+315 TT
-329 SRTVETSK
+329 
-337 NSAQNATI
+337 N
-345 DISLDSIDIPVSNFT
+345 SLDTLNIPVSNFC
-360 ILGDSLYFCG
+360 ILGDSLYY
-370 IQFSYITYEDE
+370 ISTEYSYETYEDV
-381 ITYGVIDIR
+381 ISYGIVDIR
-390 THQLLTTRLITDSIT
+390 THQLLTTYLITDGTT

-440 QGDFKWSVRTGD
+440 QGILQWSVRTGD
-452 IPSAICFLWNH
+452 IPSAICFLWSQ

>member
-1 MLSGVRRR
+1 ML
-9 PRLLTTKTTKSTHR
+9 
-23 QMFQF
+23 QF

-35 PSLAGSPKNLRFLG
+35 PSL
-49 CTRREGRGGSCVLLL
+49 CREGRGGSCVLLLLL

-73 EIILPSEEEQRG
+73 EIILPSEEEQKG
-85 DTMHT
+85 DTIHS

-135 LGDVGNDLRIYG
+135 LGDVGNDLCIYG

-159 IEVMEAT
+159 IEVMDARS
-166 TAKHIGQI
+166 AKHIGQL
-174 NIHNCRYL
+174 NIPNCRYL

-218 VHVGFQPDGLEVVG
+218 VDTCHVGFQPDGLEVVG
-232 TRLYVANSGGYLSPN
+232 NRLYVANSGGYLAPDYDS
-247 YERTLSVID
+247 TLSVID
-256 LNTFRVLDT
+256 LASFKQVAT

-283 WLNSRGDY
+283 WVSSRGDY
-291 YDTPSRLYC
+291 FDTPSRLFC
-300 LTLKEVRSEVSSRFI
+300 LSLS
-315 GSRTIDTTGDVPTL
+315 TT
-329 SRTVETSK
+329 S
-337 NSAQNATI
+337 
-345 DISLDSIDIPVSNFT
+345 ISLDAIDIPVSNFC
-360 ILGDSLYFCG
+360 ILGDSLYY
-370 IQFSYITYEDE
+370 ISTEYSYEAYEDV
-381 ITYGVIDIR
+381 ISYGIVDVR
-390 THQLLTTRLITDSIT
+390 THQLLTTYLITDGTT

-440 QGDFKWSVRTGD
+440 QGILQWSVRTGD
-452 IPSAICFLWNH
+452 IPSAICFIWNQ

>member
-1 MLSGVRRR
+1 ML
-9 PRLLTTKTTKSTHR
+9 
-23 QMFQF
+23 QF

-35 PSLAGSPKNLRFLG
+35 PSL
-49 CTRREGRGGSCVLLL
+49 CREGRGESFLPPFVGRVGVGL

-85 DTMHT
+85 DTLHT

-127 ANPDITQG
+127 ANSDITQG

-147 NRLYA
+147 NRQYA

-159 IEVMEAT
+159 IEVMDAP
-166 TAKHIGQI
+166 TAKHIAQI
-174 NIHNCRYL
+174 NIPNCRYL

-218 VHVGFQPDGLEVVG
+218 VDTCHVGFQPDGLEVVG

-256 LNTFRVLDT
+256 LNTFRVLGT

-273 RVQADHLGQL
+273 RVQSDHLGQL
-283 WLNSRGDY
+283 WVNSRGDY
-291 YDTPSRLYC
+291 FDTPSRLFC
-300 LTLKEVRSEVSSRFI
+300 LSLN
-315 GSRTIDTTGDVPTL
+315 TT
-329 SRTVETSK
+329 
-337 NSAQNATI
+337 N
-345 DISLDSIDIPVSNFT
+345 SLDTLNIPVSNFT
-360 ILGDSLYFCG
+360 ILGDSLYY
-370 IQFSYITYEDE
+370 ISTEYSYETYEDV
-381 ITYGVIDIR
+381 ISYGIVNIR
-390 THQLLTTRLITDSIT
+390 THQPLTTYLITDGTT

-440 QGDFKWSVRTGD
+440 QGILQWSVRTGD
-452 IPSAICFLWNH
+452 IPSAICFLWSQ